1 MSDWFVLLQLAITV
15 AGMVTAIVF
24 VRIDPAIAL
33 VAGALYLGVACGLGY
48 EETTTAVAQGFG
60 DLMAGV
66 GLVIGFGVL
75 LGSVMAATGTLHRV
89 VDVILRVVGPKRS
102 PYALGLT
109 CGSVFPAIYDDVM
122 LVILAPLV
130 RRLARESGRGV
141 APLGGALAVGLQG
154 GLLIVVPGAAVLAA
168 AGALN
173 ISLGVMLMWGLPF
186 LATGLLI
193 AVFLHSRLVDRVWNK
208 AKHELEDQSYL
219 LEQDGVIESV
229 GASSNQGDAASS
241 FEQRSGG
248 GGHPRSGSVGTA
260 DAPETTSSRR
270 QFPLVVALLPVLAPL
285 VMITSYTVSK
295 TLGIQNGLLG
305 FLGNPIVALLSGL
318 LLAIALAIPVLG
330 RKGVEKAIASG
341 ASTSGVILLFTAVAG
356 SLGQVINSV
365 GVGDMLADLFAADTA
380 LPVLL
385 AWVVA
390 ALLRLAQGSASV
402 SLITAA
408 TLLAPIVTDLGT
420 PAPLIVLAAAAGAM
434 FGGHVTDNTFWMF
447 QTLFGLTARGT
458 FLVYTGALAMFSC
471 IGLVLVLLIN
481 LIA

>member
-1 MSDWFVLLQLAITV
+1 M
-15 AGMVTAIVF
+15 
-24 VRIDPAIAL
+24 
-33 VAGALYLGVACGLGY
+33 
-48 EETTTAVAQGFG
+48 
-60 DLMAGV
+60 
-66 GLVIGFGVL
+66 
-75 LGSVMAATGTLHRV
+75 
-89 VDVILRVVGPKRS
+89 DVILRVVGPKRS

-109 CGSVFPAIYDDVM
+109 CGGVFPAIYDDVM

-173 ISLGVMLMWGLPF
+173 ISLGIMLMWGLPF
-186 LATGLLI
+186 LATGLVI

-208 AKHELEDQSYL
+208 AKHELEDQTYL
-219 LEQDGVIESV
+219 LEQDGVIES
-229 GASSNQGDAASS
+229 ARAATNHGDAAGTL
-241 FEQRSGG
+241 EQSSGG
-248 GGHPRSGSVGTA
+248 GGHPRSGSVGMA
-260 DAPETTSSRR
+260 DAPETTSNRR

-295 TLGIQNGLLG
+295 ALGVQNGLLE

-318 LLAIALAIPVLG
+318 LLAIVLPFLSSAG
-330 RKGVEKAIASG
+330 KASRRRLPAVD
-341 ASTSGVILLFTAVAG
+341 TSGVILLFTAVAG

-458 FLVYTGALAMFSC
+458 FLVYTGALATFSC
-471 IGLVLVLLIN
+471 IGLVMVLLIN